1 MKWPWVSR
9 ELYDVAR
16 LESEA
21 ARAAGQQYAEWLV
34 AADARYDAL
43 LEKFTAL
50 RVQGA
55 VPELP
60 PIVPTA
66 AQTARIE
73 IQQPDELRDLIH
85 EKAGTDFR
93 RRGLMLAQLKR
104 DRADGVAEETIRE
117 RIEDGVQSE
126 GIPL

>member
-9 ELYDVAR
+9 EQYVLALATAAA
-16 LESEA
+16 LES
-21 ARAAGQQYAEWLV
+21 RLNDAEK
-34 AADARYDAL
+34 RYDSL

-55 VPELP
+55 VPEP
-60 PIVPTA
+60 KVVTTNIDRTF
-66 AQTARIE
+66 
-73 IQQPDELRDLIH
+73 QQLREDDELRDLIH

-93 RRGLMLAQLKR
+93 RRGMMLAQLKR
-104 DRADGVAEETIRE
+104 DRADKVPEETIRE

-126 GIPL
+126 GVPL